1 MFKPDMSIVISENWK
16 QVISYHFKKYIL
28 KYFKTLIPIIEKLIT
43 WSQFHTVATVSPH
56 RVDSFK
62 EDAWIAWV
70 FTGSQE
76 MMAIVNRK

>member
-1 MFKPDMSIVISENWK
+1 MFKPDLSIVISENWK

-43 WSQFHTVATVSPH
+43 WSQFHSDHCFTTP
-56 RVDSFK
+56 SFK

-70 FTGSQE
+70 FTRSQE
-76 MMAIVNRK
+76 MTAIVNMK